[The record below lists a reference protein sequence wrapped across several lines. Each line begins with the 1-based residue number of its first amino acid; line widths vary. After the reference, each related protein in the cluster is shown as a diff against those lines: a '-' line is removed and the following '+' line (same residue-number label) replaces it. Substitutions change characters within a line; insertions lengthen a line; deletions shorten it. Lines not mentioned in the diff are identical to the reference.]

1 MAQLKSKEVEKS
13 AVTMAAALM
22 AASARTSPKGR
33 AVDSTTSLVLMDDDL
48 EKLALAMERKAAEK
62 PDYLSSVYKRDAN
75 NVRNSGCVL
84 LLGVTGE
91 PKKIEQPLDCGAC
104 GFASCEHLSKARKK
118 AKTKD
123 FVGPVCIF
131 QAMDLGIALCSS
143 AKLAAELGI
152 DNRMMYTVGAAAQS
166 LRLLKSDIIIGI
178 PLSVTGKNPYFDRG

>member
-22 AASARTSPKGR
+22 AASARTAPKGR

-166 LRLLKSDIIIGI
+166 LKLLKSDILIGI